1 MTAMMATINDKHI
14 DKATNNNKEYVD
26 KVKPLYLVTQT
37 DMMQRF
43 FVVRIVASY

>member
-1 MTAMMATINDKHI
+1 MMAMINDKHI
-14 DKATNNNKEYVD
+14 DEATNNDKEYVD
-26 KVKPLYLVTQT
+26 EVKPLYLVTQT